1 MRMTLNVSKTT
12 TAERIKETMKRI
24 TLLVLILFILV
35 QLSVL
40 AGIPLGSRVDQV
52 PSTERWVSVAA
63 VVMAIGALRV
73 LFRPDKTVRLFAII
87 FALTAIINAFDRT
100 SAVSV
105 ALFPLA
111 MVAAFGLWWA
121 SGEPTRVAMR
131 EQAKKVFK

>member
-1 MRMTLNVSKTT
+1 
-12 TAERIKETMKRI
+12 MKRI

-40 AGIPLGSRVDQV
+40 VGMPLGSRVDHM
-52 PSTERWVSVAA
+52 PATDRLVSASA
-63 VVMAIGALRV
+63 IVMALGAIRV

-87 FALTAIINAFDRT
+87 FALTAIINAFNRT

-111 MVAAFGLWWA
+111 MVTAFGLWWA

-131 EQAKKVFK
+131 DQAKKGFK

>member
-1 MRMTLNVSKTT
+1 
-12 TAERIKETMKRI
+12 MKRL
-24 TLLVLILFILV
+24 TLLMLILFILV

-40 AGIPLGSRVDQV
+40 GGIPLGSRVDHV
-52 PSTERWVSVAA
+52 PSTERLVSATA
-63 VVMAIGALRV
+63 IVMALGALRV
-73 LFRPDKTVRLFAII
+73 LFKPDKTLRLFAII

-121 SGEPTRVAMR
+121 SGESTRAAMR
-131 EQAKKVFK
+131 EQAKKGFK

>member
-1 MRMTLNVSKTT
+1 
-12 TAERIKETMKRI
+12 MKRI

-40 AGIPLGSRVDQV
+40 VGVPLGARVDQV
-52 PSTERWVSVAA
+52 PSTDRLVSATA
-63 VVMAIGALRV
+63 IVMALGALRV

-87 FALTAIINAFDRT
+87 FALTAIINAVNRASSV
-100 SAVSV
+100 SA

-121 SGEPTRVAMR
+121 SGEPTRAAMR
-131 EQAKKVFK
+131 EQAKKGFK

>member
-1 MRMTLNVSKTT
+1 
-12 TAERIKETMKRI
+12 MKRI

-73 LFRPDKTVRLFAII
+73 LLRPDKTVRLFAII

-131 EQAKKVFK
+131 EQAKKGFK